1 MINSRLKTNLLKKT
15 LITLS
20 VLLTC
25 APSIAATRWDMATP
39 YVDATHHTQNIIQF
53 AKDVKQ
59 ATNGELDIVVHSGA
73 SLIKHTEIAR
83 AVRTQQVPIGEVF
96 IGILGNS
103 DPIYKLDN
111 IPFLATNFEQAKA
124 LYSASKPALEKKL
137 DKDGMMLLYS
147 VPWPPQGIYSKN
159 QIKTVN
165 DLKGGKMRAYSP
177 TLSRLSILLGATPTT
192 VQTVE
197 IPQAFSTGIIDMM
210 ITSPTTGVSS
220 QSWDY
225 LKNYTDVQAWIPKNM
240 VIVNKRA
247 FKRLPKES
255 QTALIEMSKKAEK
268 RGWDM
273 AIKETTEKTQELADK
288 GITVAKPSA
297 ELMSSLKAV
306 GDVMT
311 KEWLEEAG
319 PEGKAILDT
328 YQSK

>member
-1 MINSRLKTNLLKKT
+1 MIKSRLTNTLLKKS
-15 LITLS
+15 LISIAMLTSLS
-20 VLLTC
+20 
-25 APSIAATRWDMATP
+25 SFAATRWDMATP
-39 YVDATHHTQNIIQF
+39 YVDATHHTQNVIQF
-53 AKDVKQ
+53 AKDVKE
-59 ATNGELDIVVHSGA
+59 ATNGELEIVVHSGA

-124 LYSASKPALEKKL
+124 LYAASKSTLEKKL

-159 QIKTVN
+159 PIN
-165 DLKGGKMRAYSP
+165 SIDDLKGGKMRAYSP
-177 TLSRLSILLGATPTT
+177 TLSRLSVLLGAIPTT

-210 ITSPTTGVSS
+210 MTSPTTGVSS

-247 FKRLPKES
+247 FKRLPKDV
-255 QTALIEMSKKAEK
+255 QTSLLSMSEKAEN

-273 AIKETTEKTQELADK
+273 AIKETAEKTQMLADK
-288 GITVAKPSA
+288 GINVSKPSA
-297 ELMSSLKAV
+297 KLMSSLKAV

-311 KEWLEEAG
+311 KEWAEEASV
-319 PEGKAILDT
+319 EDKIVLAD
-328 YQSK
+328 YQEQQ

>member
-1 MINSRLKTNLLKKT
+1 MIKSILTNGLFQKS
-15 LITLS
+15 LIS
-20 VLLTC
+20 VAMLT
-25 APSIAATRWDMATP
+25 SISTFAATRWDMATP
-39 YVDATHHTQNIIQF
+39 YVDATHHTQNVIQF
-53 AKDVKQ
+53 AKDVKE
-59 ATNGELDIVVHSGA
+59 ATDGELEIVVHSGA

-111 IPFLATNFEQAKA
+111 IPFLATNFDQAKA
-124 LYSASKPALEKKL
+124 LYAASKSTLESKL

-159 QIKTVN
+159 PIN
-165 DLKGGKMRAYSP
+165 NIDDLKGGKMRAYSP

-247 FKRLPKES
+247 FKRLPKEVQS
-255 QTALIEMSKKAEK
+255 ALISMSEKAEA
-268 RGWDM
+268 RGWEM
-273 AIKETTEKTQELADK
+273 AIQENSEKTQMLADK
-288 GITVAKPSA
+288 GINVAKPSA
-297 ELMSSLKAV
+297 QLMTSLKAV

-311 KEWLEEAG
+311 KEWAEEANA
-319 PEGKAILDT
+319 EDKAVLAA
-328 YQSK
+328 YQKQQ